1 MKQVNILMMGGKRC
15 GKTTVLAS
23 MYGEINKALAGTN
36 LRLEVETPQTEQEL
50 IKARYSIQRKMDDF
64 KTPLTR
70 VEVDDNPTSALKT
83 YSFRL
88 VVEGGSKIPFK
99 IHDIPGEWLTDSH
112 QKEVRNLVKDCQ
124 VIIIAIDTPYL
135 FSKMTSKGYGI
146 YHEEYNK
153 PMEIANFFKNSLS
166 VENIEDRMILFVPI
180 KCERY
185 YHLTNTPQLNTCKR
199 NYMQELIDAI
209 GCGYR
214 DLLMYLRSTAA
225 LVNNCTMAITPILS
239 AGGID
244 FVRFRTDQ
252 IRDFQPCPI
261 YRFCRSHRHSV
272 TGTSGIRTP
281 FRHTFLHRTSHRNR
295 LRKRCRRIIQIYH
308 TFYRLSAVQLLSDL
322 PILQHIICILSP
334 FRTFYILY
342 IIPFYTLFHISICFI
357 YHTVL

>member
-1 MKQVNILMMGGKRC
+1 MKQVNILMLGGKRC

-23 MYGEINKALAGTN
+23 MYGEINRALSGTQ
-36 LRLEVETPQTEQEL
+36 LKLEVEEQTRRALDEA
-50 IKARYSIQRKMDDF
+50 KSSIERKMEQF
-64 KTPLTR
+64 KVPLTR

-88 VVEGGSKIPFK
+88 VVDGGSKIPFR

-112 QKEVRNLVKDCQ
+112 QSEVKNLVRECQ

-135 FSKMTSKGYGI
+135 FSKMTGKGYGI

-153 PMEIANFFKNSLS
+153 PLEIANFFKNSLT

-209 GCGYR
+209 GNGYR
-214 DLLMYLRSTAA
+214 DLLMYLRSSSA
-225 LVNNCTMAITPILS
+225 LLNSCTLAITPILS

-244 FVRFRTDQ
+244 FVRFRTDEETGKVVSLYQ
-252 IRDFQPCPI
+252 EPEFLREYEQGYSPKFCEQPMVYALI
-261 YRFCRSHRHSV
+261 YILLQEISPEKAPRFGGMRMLRGMNQGQMHMALE
-272 TGTSGIRTP
+272 T
-281 FRHTFLHRTSHRNR
+281 
-295 LRKRCRRIIQIYH
+295 LRKKLKRNTGSHAEDGFFFIQNPKE
-308 TFYRLSAVQLLSDL
+308 L
-322 PILQHIICILSP
+322 
-334 FRTFYILY
+334 
-342 IIPFYTLFHISICFI
+342 
-357 YHTVL
+357 

>member
-23 MYGEINKALAGTN
+23 MYGEINKALAGTA
-36 LRLEVETPQTEQEL
+36 LRLEVEDLQTEQEL
-50 IKARYSIQRKMDDF
+50 VRARASIARKMEDF
-64 KTPLTR
+64 KIPLTR

-88 VVEGGSKIPFK
+88 VVEGGSRIPFK

-112 QKEVRNLVKDCQ
+112 QREVKNLVKECQ

-153 PMEIANFFKNSLS
+153 PLEIANFFKNSLS
-166 VENIEDRMILFVPI
+166 VENVEDRMILFVPI

-185 YHLTNTPQLNTCKR
+185 YHLTNTPQLNICKR

-244 FVRFRTDQ
+244 FVRFRTDAE
-252 IRDFQPCPI
+252 
-261 YRFCRSHRHSV
+261 
-272 TGTSGIRTP
+272 TGKVISLYQEP
-281 FRHTFLHRTSHRNR
+281 EFLHEYEQGYSPKFCEQPMIYALIYILLQELGEAAAPKRFGGGPKLFRGMNQTQMVMAVET
-295 LRKRCRRIIQIYH
+295 LRKKLKRNTGNHPEDGFYFIQNPK
-308 TFYRLSAVQLLSDL
+308 DL
-322 PILQHIICILSP
+322 
-334 FRTFYILY
+334 
-342 IIPFYTLFHISICFI
+342 
-357 YHTVL
+357 

>member
-1 MKQVNILMMGGKRC
+1 MKQVNILMLGGKRC

-23 MYGEINKALAGTN
+23 MYGEINKALSGTA
-36 LRLEVETPQTEQEL
+36 LRLDVDDKGTQKELERARNSIKQKMEQ
-50 IKARYSIQRKMDDF
+50 F
-64 KTPLTR
+64 KIPLTR
-70 VEVDDNPTSALKT
+70 VEVDDNPTSAQKT
-83 YSFRL
+83 YSFHL
-88 VVEGGSKIPFK
+88 IVEGGGKIPFK

-112 QKEVRNLVKDCQ
+112 QKEVKNLVKDCQ

-135 FSKMTSKGYGI
+135 FSKMTGKGYGI

-225 LVNNCTMAITPILS
+225 LVNSCTLAITPILS

-244 FVRFRTDQ
+244 FVRFRTDEETGKVVSLYQ
-252 IRDFQPCPI
+252 EPEFLREYEQGYSPKFCEQPMI
-261 YRFCRSHRHSV
+261 YALIYILMQEMSGKKTTSLFG
-272 TGTSGIRTP
+272 GTARL
-281 FRHTFLHRTSHRNR
+281 FRGMNQAQMQAAVET
-295 LRKRCRRIIQIYH
+295 LRKKLKRNTGNQPEDGFYFIQNPK
-308 TFYRLSAVQLLSDL
+308 DL
-322 PILQHIICILSP
+322 
-334 FRTFYILY
+334 
-342 IIPFYTLFHISICFI
+342 
-357 YHTVL
+357 